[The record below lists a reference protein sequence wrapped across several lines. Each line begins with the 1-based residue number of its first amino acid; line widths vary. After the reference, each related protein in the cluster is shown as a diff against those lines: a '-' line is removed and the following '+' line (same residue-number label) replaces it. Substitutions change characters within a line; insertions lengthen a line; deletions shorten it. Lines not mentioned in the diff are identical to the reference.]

1 MPVYERKQEF
11 FAVPVNS
18 QPRSCEATPGRNSC
32 SRSTGLRVL
41 TWPVASR
48 ASGRGDWRPRE
59 RAWTLWTMPTYGIR
73 FDDPQLDV
81 DGDGPYASSQ
91 VLGKYLDVADE
102 K

>member
-1 MPVYERKQEF
+1 
-11 FAVPVNS
+11 
-18 QPRSCEATPGRNSC
+18 
-32 SRSTGLRVL
+32 
-41 TWPVASR
+41 
-48 ASGRGDWRPRE
+48 
-59 RAWTLWTMPTYGIR
+59 MPTYGIR